1 MKAILAASALKA
13 EVLAEVERRSGQSVR
28 ECYQCGKCS
37 AGCPIFGDA
46 DGNDMDL
53 PPNQVM
59 RLLQLGLGETAL
71 RSRTI
76 WLCAGCATCTTRCPR
91 EVDLTSIMEALRIMA
106 LEEGITPVG
115 LRNIPLFNK
124 LFLKNIRRYGRLY
137 EMELIGKFNMFSFQ
151 FFKDVLMGPVL
162 FLKGRLGL
170 FPSFKGRKAGV
181 PAFKDAK
188 QAKRRQKGA

>member
-1 MKAILAASALKA
+1 MKAILAADALRPKL
-13 EVLAEVERRSGQSVR
+13 LAEVERRSGQSVR

-37 AGCPIFGDA
+37 AGCPIFGDP

-91 EVDLTSIMEALRIMA
+91 EVDLASIMEALRIMA
-106 LEEGITPVG
+106 LEEGITPPG

-151 FFKDVLMGPVL
+151 FFKDVLMAPVL
-162 FLKGRLGL
+162 FFKGRLGL
-170 FPSFKGRKAGV
+170 FPSFRGRKTASPAFEDARKAGE
-181 PAFKDAK
+181 
-188 QAKRRQKGA
+188 QEQK